1 MIPITFK
8 RNEAR
13 VDSRLI
19 AQALGNQHKAVVQL
33 IERYAAEMQS
43 LGKLPFE
50 MEPLPSGQRERFA
63 LLNEDQ
69 AFFLLTLSRNTA
81 RVVELKAKLVAAFR
95 DARHKAELNQEY
107 LPSYHEL
114 HSQLHVLTA
123 GLPNERWVHANLN
136 KLLNKAAGIKA
147 GTRAIADV
155 PHKALLIAA
164 QHLATQ
170 AIRDAPDHREAYR
183 RAKRALEPLT
193 LPHIG
198 G

>member
-183 RAKRALEPLT
+183 RAKRALAPLT
-193 LPHIG
+193 LPHTG